1 MMKYIIRRLL
11 LLIPITLGVTIL
23 VFLLMHLTGDPV
35 KLMLG
40 YRATPEQVMALRQE
54 LGLDKPLYL
63 QYFIWISNVIRGD
76 LGTSIVTGEPVSK
89 MIIERIPATL
99 ELTIPS
105 LIIST
110 ILAIFLGVTAALHKD
125 SWIDQLTRI
134 FALFGISMP
143 YFWFGLI
150 LLLIF
155 SYRLGWLPM
164 YGRGGPLWTLEGLKH
179 AILPITVLSLSNL
192 ALLMRLTRSSMIDV
206 LGKEYIR
213 TAVGKGLSKRVII
226 YKHALRNALIPIVT
240 ILALRLA
247 YVFGG
252 AVVTETV
259 FAWPGMGRLIVDAIY
274 QRDFPVVQGV
284 ALVFAV
290 LVMLVN
296 LVADI
301 IYSYIDPRIS
311 LE

>member
-1 MMKYIIRRLL
+1 MKYIIRRLL

-76 LGTSIVTGEPVSK
+76 LGTSIVTREPVSK

>member
-1 MMKYIIRRLL
+1 MIKYVIRRLL
-11 LLIPITLGVTIL
+11 LLIPIALGVTIL

-40 YRATPEQVMALRQE
+40 YRATPEQVEELRRE
-54 LGLDKPLYL
+54 LGLDKPIYL
-63 QYFIWISNVIRGD
+63 QYFLWVSNVIRGN
-76 LGTSIVTGEPVSK
+76 LGTSIVTREPVSK

-110 ILAIFLGVTAALHKD
+110 LLAIFLGVIAALHRD

-150 LLLIF
+150 LLLVF
-155 SYRLGWLPM
+155 SYHLGWLPM
-164 YGRGGPLWTLEGLKH
+164 YGRAGPIWTIEGLKH
-179 AILPITVLSLSNL
+179 AILPVTVLSLSNL
-192 ALLMRLTRSSMIDV
+192 ALLMRLTRSSMVDV

-213 TAVGKGLSKRVII
+213 TAVGKGLPRGVIV
-226 YKHALRNALIPIVT
+226 YKHALRNALIPVVT

-290 LVMLVN
+290 IVMLVN
-296 LVADI
+296 LMADI
-301 IYSYIDPRIS
+301 VYSYIDPRIS

>member
-1 MMKYIIRRLL
+1 MIKYVIRRLL
-11 LLIPITLGVTIL
+11 LLIPIALGVTIL

-40 YRATPEQVMALRQE
+40 YRATPEQVEELRRE
-54 LGLDKPLYL
+54 LGLDKPIYL
-63 QYFIWISNVIRGD
+63 QYFLWVSNVIRGN
-76 LGTSIVTGEPVSK
+76 LGTSIVTREPVSK

-110 ILAIFLGVTAALHKD
+110 LLAIFLGVIAALHRD

-150 LLLIF
+150 LLLVF
-155 SYRLGWLPM
+155 SYHLGWLPM
-164 YGRGGPLWTLEGLKH
+164 YGRAGPIWTIEGLKH
-179 AILPITVLSLSNL
+179 AILPVTVLSLSNL
-192 ALLMRLTRSSMIDV
+192 ALLMRLTRSSMVDV

-213 TAVGKGLSKRVII
+213 TAVGKGLPRDVIV
-226 YKHALRNALIPIVT
+226 YKHALRNALIPVVT

-290 LVMLVN
+290 IVMLVN
-296 LVADI
+296 LMADI
-301 IYSYIDPRIS
+301 VYSYIDPRIS

>member
-76 LGTSIVTGEPVSK
+76 LGTSIVTREPVSK